1 MKTSVHRGFTLVEVL
16 VVIVLLTIS
25 LAAIL
30 PFLDQVYLMSF
41 EPGVQLRENY
51 ALRSAME
58 ELVLWHTNGL
68 DSLLQ
73 HVGDEGSS
81 FLGQFTV
88 VDNRYIT
95 FSANQ
100 EVGSVSSNNLL
111 KITLENNL
119 GETATRL
126 FTVPL

>member
-1 MKTSVHRGFTLVEVL
+1 MKPNDHCGFTLVEVL

-30 PFLDQVYLMSF
+30 PFLDQVYLMSY
-41 EPGVQLRENY
+41 EPGAQLRENY

-58 ELVLWHTNGL
+58 ELVVRHTNGL
-68 DSLLQ
+68 DSLKQ
-73 HVGDEGSS
+73 HVGEEGTSYQGH
-81 FLGQFTV
+81 FIV
-88 VDNRYIT
+88 VDNCYIT
-95 FSANQ
+95 FTANH
-100 EVGSVSSNNLL
+100 EAGSVSSNNLL
-111 KITLENNL
+111 KITLENRL